1 MFLYVGSAKLYIGSG
16 RVVTRGKSREKIR
29 QLKAQKFL
37 SKISLNFEHKFPG
50 SAGRAL
56 RIWYIVRVFTGI
68 KFLHLLLHVD
78 SKTRWWKQFRH
89 KKRLI
94 KSYDLHGQ
102 YRMLQQVMI
111 FCSGSSPHHST
122 KTAWSRLKIY
132 SNPSV
137 TQKTKKDKLILIIN
151 RDQVLDTKISVR
163 IDGKMLPVERRG
175 HLSFLDG
182 RFFL

>member
-1 MFLYVGSAKLYIGSG
+1 MIYLYAGRVELHIGPG
-16 RVVTRGKSREKIR
+16 RVVMGGQRWEKER
-29 QLKAQKFL
+29 QLKARKFL
-37 SKISLNFEHKFPG
+37 SKISLKSEHNFPG

-151 RDQVLDTKISVR
+151 RAR
-163 IDGKMLPVERRG
+163 
-175 HLSFLDG
+175 
-182 RFFL
+182 

>member
-137 TQKTKKDKLILIIN
+137 TQKTKKGSYILIIDRARHAFN
-151 RDQVLDTKISVR
+151 LDI
-163 IDGKMLPVERRG
+163 
-175 HLSFLDG
+175 
-182 RFFL
+182 